1 MVCDTMRHAVF
12 RLALVCG
19 VFSLVAAAAWAA
31 QPSSASDVAP
41 ARLAKLTQG
50 INLSHWFGQGPR
62 GYPRQHLESYDT
74 AADMALI
81 KSLGFRHVRW
91 TFNDATVVLK
101 DKPGELDPEKLK
113 VFDAALEMMLKAGL
127 AVIVDFHPEDDY
139 KKAVEKDDA
148 AAENF
153 VGMWRVLARHLS
165 SRDPER
171 VFFEVMNEPVVKDSA
186 RWNAIQ
192 KKALAA
198 MRESAPRHTLI
209 AGGAQWS
216 GVDQLEKIEVVADR
230 NVVYN
235 FHCYEPFKFTHQ
247 QATWAGDSVR
257 GLKNAP
263 YPSSPEAVAKVL
275 PDLPDEKARQ
285 NMTQYGKE
293 NWNAEKIDALIARAA
308 AWGKKNGVPLTCNEF
323 GVYRKAPAADRCR
336 CIEDVRKACEKY
348 NIGWAMWDYAGGF
361 AVATG
366 KPGERVADADTVKA
380 LGLTAP
386 K

>member
-1 MVCDTMRHAVF
+1 MRQSLI
-12 RLALVCG
+12 RPALVC
-19 VFSLVAAAAWAA
+19 VFSTLIAAVSWAA
-31 QPSSASDVAP
+31 DPAPTSGVPP

-81 KSLGFRHVRW
+81 KAMGFRHVRW
-91 TFNDATVVLK
+91 TFNEATVVLK
-101 DKPGELDPEKLK
+101 DKPGELDPEKIK
-113 VFDAALEMMLKAGL
+113 IFDAALDMMLKAGL

-148 AAENF
+148 AADNF
-153 VGMWRVLARHLS
+153 VGMWRALAKHLS

-171 VFFEVMNEPVVKDSA
+171 VFFEVMNEPVVKDSG

-192 KKALAA
+192 KKVLMA

-209 AGGAQWS
+209 ATGAQWS
-216 GVDQLEKIEVVADR
+216 GVDQLEKVEVVADR

-275 PDLPDEKARQ
+275 GDLPDEKARQ

-293 NWNAEKIDALIARAA
+293 NWNAGKIDALIARAA

-323 GVYRKAPAADRCR
+323 GVYRKAPAADRAR

-361 AVATG
+361 AVANG
-366 KPGERVADADTVKA
+366 KPGERVADPDTVKA

>member
-1 MVCDTMRHAVF
+1 MRQAMMQMVVICLACAVF
-12 RLALVCG
+12 AAT
-19 VFSLVAAAAWAA
+19 AAAEA
-31 QPSSASDVAP
+31 AP
-41 ARLAKLTQG
+41 AAGVPPSRLEKLTQG

-62 GYPRQHLESYDT
+62 GYPRQHLETYDT

-91 TFNDATVVLK
+91 TFNDATVVAA
-101 DKPGELDPEKLK
+101 DKPGALDPEKMK
-113 VFDAALEMMLKAGL
+113 VFEAALDMMLGKGL

-139 KKAVEKDDA
+139 KRAVEKDDA
-148 AAENF
+148 AADNF
-153 VGMWRVLARHLS
+153 VSMWRALS
-165 SRDPER
+165 KQLSGRDPER
-171 VFFEVMNEPVVKDSA
+171 VFFEVMNEPVVRDSA

-209 AGGAQWS
+209 ATGAQWS
-216 GVDQLEKIEVVADR
+216 GVDQLERIEIVPDR

-247 QATWAGDSVR
+247 QATWAGDSVK

-275 PDLPDEKARQ
+275 SELTDERARRE
-285 NMTQYGKE
+285 MTQYGKE
-293 NWNAEKIDALIARAA
+293 QWNAGKIDALIARAA
-308 AWGKKNGVPLTCNEF
+308 AWGRKNGVPLTCNEF

-348 NIGWAMWDYAGGF
+348 GIGWAMWDYAGGF

-366 KPGERVADADTVKA
+366 KPGERVADPDTVKA
-380 LGLTAP
+380 LGLTMP
-386 K
+386 R

>member
-1 MVCDTMRHAVF
+1 MSNAISHF
-12 RLALVCG
+12 RKGASIALVAIMVIAG
-19 VFSLVAAAAWAA
+19 SSFAFKTKV
-31 QPSSASDVAP
+31 PSSTLDDLAFISPLLRVTDTVAD
-41 ARLAKLTQG
+41 TQ
-50 INLSHWFGQGPR
+50 F
-62 GYPRQHLESYDT
+62 
-74 AADMALI
+74 
-81 KSLGFRHVRW
+81 
-91 TFNDATVVLK
+91 
-101 DKPGELDPEKLK
+101 
-113 VFDAALEMMLKAGL
+113 
-127 AVIVDFHPEDDY
+127 
-139 KKAVEKDDA
+139 
-148 AAENF
+148 
-153 VGMWRVLARHLS
+153 
-165 SRDPER
+165 
-171 VFFEVMNEPVVKDSA
+171 
-186 RWNAIQ
+186 
-192 KKALAA
+192 ALAPIPNIASINSMLAELGPAWSVA
-198 MRESAPRHTLI
+198 MELRTGRPTLI

-216 GVDQLEKIEVVADR
+216 DVGQLEKIEVVADR

-323 GVYRKAPAADRCR
+323 GVYRKAPAADRGR

>member
-91 TFNDATVVLK
+91 TFNDATVVLNGK
-101 DKPGELDPEKLK
+101 LGELDPEKLK

-153 VGMWRVLARHLS
+153 VGMWRALARHLS

-171 VFFEVMNEPVVKDSA
+171 VFFEVMNEPVVKDAA

-192 KKALAA
+192 KKALTA

-235 FHCYEPFKFTHQ
+235 FHCYEPFKFTPQ

>member
-1 MVCDTMRHAVF
+1 MRRVLI

-19 VFSLVAAAAWAA
+19 VSSLVAAVVWAA
-31 QPSSASDVAP
+31 DPAPAGGVPP
-41 ARLAKLTQG
+41 ARLEKLTQG

-91 TFNDATVVLK
+91 TFNDATVVLS
-101 DKPGELDPEKLK
+101 DKPGQLDPEKMK
-113 VFDAALEMMLKAGL
+113 IFDAALDMMLKAGL

-139 KKAVEKDDA
+139 KRGVEKDDA
-148 AAENF
+148 AADNF
-153 VGMWRVLARHLS
+153 VAMWRALAKHLS
-165 SRDPER
+165 PCDPER
-171 VFFEVMNEPVVKDSA
+171 VFFEVMNEPVVRDSA

-216 GVDQLEKIEVVADR
+216 AVDQLEKIEVVADP
-230 NVVYN
+230 NIVYN

-247 QATWAGDSVR
+247 GASWAGEWVK

-275 PDLPDEKARQ
+275 AGLPDEKARQ

-308 AWGKKNGVPLTCNEF
+308 AWGRKNGVPLTCNEF
-323 GVYRKAPAADRCR
+323 GVYRNAPAADRAR

-348 NIGWAMWDYAGGF
+348 NIGWCMWDYAGGF

-366 KPGERVADADTVKA
+366 RPGERVADPDTVKA
-380 LGLTAP
+380 LGLKAP